1 MIQFKDKTTIEKY
14 SLVRDNVTIGHCS
27 HIDCFVLVKENAVIG
42 DNVIIENRVT
52 IETDVEIGN
61 NATILQGSIVTK
73 NVPDGET
80 WSGNPAKKC
89 KTRIVV
95 IKK

>member
-1 MIQFKDKTTIEKY
+1 MMQFKDKTTIEKY
-14 SLVRDNVTIGHCS
+14 TAIRDNVIIGHCT
-27 HIDCFVLVKENAVIG
+27 HIDCFVLVKENVKIG

-52 IETDVEIGN
+52 IETDLEIEN
-61 NATILQGSIVTK
+61 NATILQGSVVTK
-73 NVPDGET
+73 NVPEGET

-89 KTRIVV
+89 KARIVV